1 MESRLGSEERQAEL
15 AGIRASLAEAA
26 RPKNVS
32 GKELM
37 IAADTGHAECIKLL
51 LADTAPEY
59 ARSME
64 TAMGSAQDAS
74 LAEMMRWAGGEEI
87 QGSAPALSAQNENG
101 ARQGRRGASFWAEET
116 ESERELGK
124 QRIVDEVLRNAR
136 AGRAKPATADLESA
150 VLAKD
155 LASTIAW
162 VASGKRWA
170 SKINVF
176 SKRAAEAEHA
186 MSLAA
191 AMGWTEGLRVAGSF
205 DMGSFGAWSRSKRLV
220 NDEGREMW
228 VPMAAST
235 RHGEMKG
242 WREDGEDRENRE
254 LSAMGFA
261 AINKNVDALKFMT
274 RRFRVVAEKIGP
286 IQNGPIPAGWVFRKA
301 NKGAVGP
308 YAGMD
313 NAMLFSIMAGDMGSA
328 KALAMAGAGSPGL
341 GEELA
346 WAAKHSLPDVATMLV
361 EVDPQSKALKGAIG
375 QNLLSLSIDK
385 GRAELARMLL
395 DLGVDSSKFMI
406 HGMSLAAVVN
416 LSKAECLAAVAAG
429 GEDMGERARRSLLA
443 FARAAESR
451 KALPAPMASRS
462 EDLGQKNNENNGG
475 ELASKGSSEESV
487 AAGEEGLLPERSQ
500 ARKAKESMGGDNG
513 YAVSEAMREL
523 EGFEAIAGQ
532 MGGRIRALIA
542 GLQDGAQD
550 AFSEPPKTIGATVRK
565 MRERAEA
572 ASQAIAKAS
581 STQGAR
587 REP

>member
-1 MESRLGSEERQAEL
+1 MESKLGSEERQAEL

-26 RPKNVS
+26 SPKNVS
-32 GKELM
+32 GKALM
-37 IAADTGHAECIKLL
+37 IAADAGHAECIKLL

-64 TAMGSAQDAS
+64 TAMGSAQAAN

-101 ARQGRRGASFWAEET
+101 ARQGGRGASFWAERT
-116 ESERELGK
+116 EAEREVGE
-124 QRIVDEVLRNAR
+124 QRIVDDVLRNAR

-228 VPMAAST
+228 VPMAANT

-301 NKGAVGP
+301 NKGAVGGP
-308 YAGMD
+308 YAGME
-313 NAMLFSIMAGDMGSA
+313 NAILFSIMAGDMGSA

-346 WAAKHSLPDVATMLV
+346 WAAKHSLPDVATMFV

-385 GRAELARMLL
+385 GRAGLARMLL

-406 HGMSLAAVVN
+406 HGMSLAAVLS

-429 GEDMGERARRSLLA
+429 GEEMGERARRSLLA

-451 KALPAPMASRS
+451 KALPASMASRS
-462 EDLGQKNNENNGG
+462 EDLSQKNNAG

-487 AAGEEGLLPERSQ
+487 AAGEEGLLPESSQ

-565 MRERAEA
+565 MREMAEA